1 MNGTVPP
8 YPKEYRH
15 EHEGKQK
22 LKKGI
27 CDSWCQGRQRHGHKP
42 IGGDKTV
49 PTEALQLEYT
59 V

>member
-8 YPKEYRH
+8 YPKEYTH

-27 CDSWCQGRQRHGHKP
+27 CDVTAGARAGSVMDTSPLVGTKRS
-42 IGGDKTV
+42 
-49 PTEALQLEYT
+49 
-59 V
+59 